1 MSKELDYIT
10 ELERKNRL
18 LGERCNQLLK
28 DKGDL
33 TDQIADIKANCDLA
47 IEGRDIK
54 IDELEEK
61 NSQMFNTIAL
71 QEQQIEQLREERN
84 YFQETCEDIELNYYC
99 DHKGVCKAQELEK
112 EKCELLGI
120 IQEKDKAIK
129 KLIADIAGLKAGR
142 PQWHDLEKEPT
153 DLPKDN
159 HNVWCKA
166 LDHYGEGWYDKDTNT
181 WTLIYRGYHLHCIE
195 AWCEIPT
202 FDKE

>member
-1 MSKELDYIT
+1 MKDEEMAEEYAWKSLGYNDEIR
-10 ELERKNRL
+10 LE
-18 LGERCNQLLK
+18 
-28 DKGDL
+28 
-33 TDQIADIKANCDLA
+33 DLA
-47 IEGRDIK
+47 DGF
-54 IDELEEK
+54 L
-61 NSQMFNTIAL
+61 
-71 QEQQIEQLREERN
+71 
-84 YFQETCEDIELNYYC
+84 
-99 DHKGVCKAQELEK
+99 
-112 EKCELLGI
+112 
-120 IQEKDKAIK
+120 
-129 KLIADIAGLKAGR
+129 AGLKAGR

>member
-1 MSKELDYIT
+1 MTKEELKRELYHYIAT
-10 ELERKNRL
+10 QCSAISINMEHRLVYHYDQMEKVGEFIYNLEEKRIEELEN
-18 LGERCNQLLK
+18 
-28 DKGDL
+28 
-33 TDQIADIKANCDLA
+33 QIADIKANCDLA

-54 IDELEEK
+54 IKELE
-61 NSQMFNTIAL
+61 
-71 QEQQIEQLREERN
+71 QEN
-84 YFQETCEDIELNYYC
+84 
-99 DHKGVCKAQELEK
+99 
-112 EKCELLGI
+112 
-120 IQEKDKAIK
+120 
-129 KLIADIAGLKAGR
+129 AGLKAGR